1 MQIHELTQPRKV
13 NEGLLNTAKAVAQ
26 HAIGDY
32 AGSMA
37 TSAKELQSRGRDIDS
52 ELDPKKSW
60 ETKYASLAKDPGI
73 KQYINQLTQEWL
85 KTAATTTPTPTPT
98 TTTSTTATPTTTTST
113 TATPP
118 AQPIYLGGKRL
129 DPKNPNDAKVLA
141 SIQKQGIKESPQE
154 YTSPGGIVVPGGT
167 KTDQAPA
174 TPTPTTGP
182 GQSSTNYAGKFKAW
196 VDKKLASRVTN
207 TIDTVDMNQ
216 VRTDIPDLA
225 TKLDAALKQVALT
238 QNTPQ
243 NTVAIQEYLK
253 LALAGT
259 QAVAQYKRGESI
271 RGRTGTATNELGVT
285 NQQLRGLKALA
296 QTPAGKQML
305 IKQLGL

>member
-1 MQIHELTQPRKV
+1 MQIHELTQPKKV
-13 NEGLLNTAKAVAQ
+13 NEGLWNTAKAVAQ

-37 TSAKELQSRGRDIDS
+37 TSAAELQSRGRDIDS

-60 ETKYASLAKDPGI
+60 EIKYAALPKDPGI

-85 KTAATTTPTPTPT
+85 RSPDATTPVTPITRAAPGQM
-98 TTTSTTATPTTTTST
+98 
-113 TATPP
+113 P
-118 AQPIYLGGKRL
+118 ASVANSKTGQDLQQMLGQPAGG
-129 DPKNPNDAKVLA
+129 
-141 SIQKQGIKESPQE
+141 IQGMQSDLEEAPE
-154 YTSPGGIVVPGGT
+154 YTSPSGIVIPSGA
-167 KTDQAPA
+167 KTDQPVTTNKPAPA
-174 TPTPTTGP
+174 D
-182 GQSSTNYAGKFKAW
+182 YAGKFKAW
-196 VDKKLASRVTN
+196 VDKKLASRVTS
-207 TIDTVDMNQ
+207 TTDTVDMNQ
-216 VRTDIPDLA
+216 VRADIPDLA
-225 TKLDAALKQVALT
+225 TKLDAALKQVAST

-285 NQQLRGLKALA
+285 AQQLRGLRALA

-305 IKQLGL
+305 VKQLGL

>member
-13 NEGLLNTAKAVAQ
+13 NEGLWNTAKAVAQ

-60 ETKYASLAKDPGI
+60 ETKYATLAKDPGI
-73 KQYINQLTQEWL
+73 NQYFNQLTQDWL
-85 KTAATTTPTPTPT
+85 KTAANTPATPT
-98 TTTSTTATPTTTTST
+98 TVTPTTATPT

-174 TPTPTTGP
+174 TLTPTTGP

-196 VDKKLASRVTN
+196 VDKKLTSRVTN

-225 TKLDAALKQVALT
+225 SKLDAALKQVALT

>member
-13 NEGLLNTAKAVAQ
+13 NEGLWNTAKAVAQ

-60 ETKYASLAKDPGI
+60 ETKYATLAKDPGI
-73 KQYINQLTQEWL
+73 NQYINQLTQEWL
-85 KTAATTTPTPTPT
+85 KTAANTPATPT
-98 TTTSTTATPTTTTST
+98 TVTPTTATPT

-174 TPTPTTGP
+174 TLTPTTGP

-196 VDKKLASRVTN
+196 VDKKLTSRVTN

-225 TKLDAALKQVALT
+225 SKLDAALKQVALT

>member
-1 MQIHELTQPRKV
+1 MQIHELTQPKKV
-13 NEGLLNTAKAVAQ
+13 NEGLWNTAKAVAQ
-26 HAIGDY
+26 HAMGDY

-37 TSAKELQSRGRDIDS
+37 TSAAELQSRGRDIDS

-60 ETKYASLAKDPGI
+60 ETKYAALPKDPGI

-85 KTAATTTPTPTPT
+85 KSPDATTPAVPT
-98 TTTSTTATPTTTTST
+98 TRAAPGQMPASVAASKTGQNMQQMFGQ
-113 TATPP
+113 PP
-118 AQPIYLGGKRL
+118 GG
-129 DPKNPNDAKVLA
+129 
-141 SIQKQGIKESPQE
+141 IQGMQSDLEEAPE
-154 YTSPGGIVVPGGT
+154 YTSPGGIVIPSGA
-167 KTDQAPA
+167 KTAQPLTA
-174 TPTPTTGP
+174 TPVTAKPTT
-182 GQSSTNYAGKFKAW
+182 TNKPAPTDYAGKFKAW

-207 TIDTVDMNQ
+207 TTDTVDMNQ

-225 TKLDAALKQVALT
+225 TKLDAALKQVAST

-285 NQQLRGLKALA
+285 AQQLRGLRALA
-296 QTPAGKQML
+296 QTPAGKPML
-305 IKQLGL
+305 VKQLGL

>member
-1 MQIHELTQPRKV
+1 MQIHEITEQKL
-13 NEGLLNTAKAVAQ
+13 NEGFWNVAKAAAQ

-85 KTAATTTPTPTPT
+85 KSPAASTP
-98 TTTSTTATPTTTTST
+98 ATPTTR
-113 TATPP
+113 AAPGQMP
-118 AQPIYLGGKRL
+118 ASVASSKTGQNMQQMFGQPAGG
-129 DPKNPNDAKVLA
+129 
-141 SIQKQGIKESPQE
+141 IQGIQSDLEEAPE
-154 YTSPGGIVVPGGT
+154 YTSPGGIVIPSGA
-167 KTDQAPA
+167 KTDRTPPA
-174 TPTPTTGP
+174 TSATVNPATTNKPTPTD
-182 GQSSTNYAGKFKAW
+182 YAGKFKAW

-207 TIDTVDMNQ
+207 TTDTVDMNQ

-271 RGRTGTATNELGVT
+271 RSRTGTATNELGVT